1 MQLLIF
7 WIFLQKKKS
16 NILKTI
22 KTLNVC
28 LLGQPNVGKSTL
40 LNKLINKKT
49 SIVSRKQQTTLK
61 KHIGVYQRL
70 DKQIVIFDTPGVFSN
85 KQKVKRQTFKEAS
98 NAISEADLIV
108 VVVSIKKQ
116 DQLDFLRTLTFIK
129 GFKKEFIVVLNKIDL
144 YKSGSIISITKK
156 IKIQF
161 QTTNIFR
168 VSSKNG
174 NGIEKL
180 RTFFEDSKLSK
191 YRSYKKSR
199 VDKKNKEYLEQ
210 IVREKLL
217 NNIHDEIPYNLEV
230 VAGDITIKRDGS
242 VKANVNIELKKK
254 SYKPIL
260 IGKEGKTI
268 KTIGS
273 QARLEL
279 EKTFEV
285 KYHLFLRIIS

>member
-1 MQLLIF
+1 M
-7 WIFLQKKKS
+7 
-16 NILKTI
+16 KTI

-61 KHIGVYQRL
+61 KYIGVYHRL

-116 DQLDFLRTLTFIK
+116 DQLDFLRTLIFIK

-174 NGIEKL
+174 NGIKKL

-191 YRSYKKSR
+191 YRNYKKNK

-217 NNIHDEIPYNLEV
+217 NNIHDEIPYNLEIV
-230 VAGDITIKRDGS
+230 TEDITIKKDGS
-242 VKANVNIELKKK
+242 VKAYVNIELKKK

>member
-1 MQLLIF
+1 
-7 WIFLQKKKS
+7 
-16 NILKTI
+16 LKTI

-61 KHIGVYQRL
+61 KYIGVYHRL

-116 DQLDFLRTLTFIK
+116 DQLDFLRTLIFIK
-129 GFKKEFIVVLNKIDL
+129 EFKKEFIVVLNKIDL

-174 NGIEKL
+174 KGIEKL
-180 RTFFEDSKLSK
+180 RSFFEDSKLSK
-191 YRSYKKSR
+191 YRNYIKNK

-217 NNIHDEIPYNLEV
+217 NNIHDEIPYNLEI
-230 VAGDITIKRDGS
+230 VAEDITIKRDGS
-242 VKANVNIELKKK
+242 VKAYVNIELKKK

>member
-1 MQLLIF
+1 M
-7 WIFLQKKKS
+7 
-16 NILKTI
+16 KTI

-61 KHIGVYQRL
+61 KYIGVYHRL

-116 DQLDFLRTLTFIK
+116 DQLDFLRTLIFIK
-129 GFKKEFIVVLNKIDL
+129 EFKKEFIVVLNKIDL

-174 NGIEKL
+174 KGIEKL
-180 RTFFEDSKLSK
+180 RSFFEDSKLSK
-191 YRSYKKSR
+191 YRNYIKNK

-217 NNIHDEIPYNLEV
+217 NNIHDEIPYNLEI
-230 VAGDITIKRDGS
+230 VAEDITIKRDGS
-242 VKANVNIELKKK
+242 VKAYVNIELKKK

>member
-1 MQLLIF
+1 M
-7 WIFLQKKKS
+7 
-16 NILKTI
+16 KTI

-61 KHIGVYQRL
+61 KYIGVYHRL

-116 DQLDFLRTLTFIK
+116 DQLDFLRTLIFIK
-129 GFKKEFIVVLNKIDL
+129 EFKKEFIVVLNKIDL

-174 NGIEKL
+174 KGIEKL
-180 RTFFEDSKLSK
+180 RSFFEDSKLSK
-191 YRSYKKSR
+191 YRNYIKNK

-217 NNIHDEIPYNLEV
+217 NNIHDEIQYNLEI
-230 VAGDITIKRDGS
+230 VAENITIKRDGS
-242 VKANVNIELKKK
+242 VKAYVNIELKKK

-260 IGKEGKTI
+260 IGKQGKTI